1 LKFPLITQPMFDVL
15 NVIPLPTP
23 NYGNSFIYTEVANK
37 LIAVNKETRTYLI
50 LRKQDLNECTNNNN
64 LYLCDK
70 NQPIYHVN
78 ENTPCE
84 AKIYV
89 QGQNYRNQCNI
100 SHKKV
105 TRAIWIT
112 L

>member
-1 LKFPLITQPMFDVL
+1 LKFPLITQPIFDIL

-23 NYGNSFIYTEVANK
+23 NYENSFIYVTMHPEMHQVANK

-70 NQPIYHVN
+70 NQPIYYAN

-84 AKIYV
+84 MKIYV
-89 QGQNYRNQCNI
+89 QGQNY
-100 SHKKV
+100 
-105 TRAIWIT
+105 
-112 L
+112 